1 MTIDEA
7 LDKIR
12 PQVFSKRRRFFR
24 GLEVCVHLRHKHA
37 IAWPDLLLFVLPED
51 IDTSFKFVEQN
62 DPTSIEKYGLEEG

>member
-12 PQVFSKRRRFFR
+12 PQVFSKRRRFFK
-24 GLEVCVHLRHKHA
+24 GLEVCVHIRHKHQ

-51 IDTSFKFVEQN
+51 IVTAFKFVEQN
-62 DPTSIEKYGLEEG
+62 EPSSLDKYELEEG